1 MFRKLN
7 VRTTLNDN
15 SCKILVYCICS
26 GKQCLITKLECEDGV
41 SEEESKAFTSEQKD
55 EKPMEPTQE
64 DSEDLVCALVD
75 SVTVELN
82 TIKKTGK
89 SQKYWHQNREISEIL
104 ASKQGNLRNS
114 NIKC

>member
-1 MFRKLN
+1 LFRKLN

-82 TIKKTGK
+82 TIKKQGNLRNIGIRTGK
-89 SQKYWHQNREISEIL
+89 SQKYWHQNREISEIPT
-104 ASKQGNLRNS
+104 
-114 NIKC
+114 